1 MSYRFSRTGQF
12 DFQGLPGR
20 IRAAVTNLQG
30 NYLEQIN
37 EAIADVRSRRQCRV
51 RAGCPTWTDPA
62 RPPSGRIPFSGLV
75 WVLAQRGSSV
85 LVDTKLRSPAPDHRW
100 MRASDLEPVTGTS
113 TGQLYTPRPSPLV
126 LGASTGQRSFFPD
139 LLSKRDV
146 DYFADRQKLNV
157 EYFPDRQTSTLPSG
171 ERDVDYFADRQKLN
185 VEYFPDRQTST
196 LPSGEGNVDL
206 FAERA
211 TFARCSARGG
221 CPAYST
227 RPELRNG
234 RPVATSG
241 AAITPLAGTR
251 VHVLSRSRL
260 SGYAA
265 NEAFRYWTLIDVGGL
280 QGWVWD
286 PSLKHEVEVT
296 ATGQTGPR
304 GPSGPAPLLGYA
316 RVIAPGGAR
325 TTTVMVGY
333 DFPKMIPFGA
343 IVGVHEHV
351 VHSQNDVRSLVSWR
365 VGDAYYRDWVSTA
378 DLTPHGSSAEYRGA
392 PPAGIVMPA
401 AAPLPPARAPRPL
414 PRGTV
419 AVQTRLP
426 VTGYYGF
433 VR

>member
-1 MSYRFSRTGQF
+1 MSYRFARTGQF

-30 NYLEQIN
+30 NYLEQISA
-37 EAIADVRSRRQCRV
+37 AIADVRSRRQCRV

-62 RPPSGRIPFSGLV
+62 RPPSGRIPFTGLV

-100 MRASDLEPVTGTS
+100 MRASDLGPVTGTG
-113 TGQLYTPRPSPLV
+113 TGQLYTPRPSPFV

-296 ATGQTGPR
+296 ATGQAGPR
-304 GPSGPAPLLGYA
+304 GPTGPSGGSARPALGYA

-325 TTTVMVGY
+325 TSGHGS
-333 DFPKMIPFGA
+333 FPKAIPFGA
-343 IVGVHEHV
+343 IVSVHEQV
-351 VHSQNDVRSLVSWR
+351 IHSQNDARSRVSWR
-365 VGDAYYRDWVSTA
+365 VGNAYYEDWVRSA
-378 DLTPHGSSAEYRGA
+378 DLAPHGSSAAYDARPVQVPFA
-392 PPAGIVMPA
+392 AQAG
-401 AAPLPPARAPRPL
+401 PLPPAGPRP
-414 PRGTV
+414 RGPLVTS
-419 AVQTRLP
+419 
-426 VTGYYGF
+426 TGYYGY